1 MCIIFFSKKNVLKLA
16 LRFVVSSI
24 EIGDTY
30 YYELRDCCTRTIIE
44 SIEDDRVYVRQKNG

>member
-16 LRFVVSSI
+16 LRFVASSI